1 MLPAATSLQ
10 RPRDAPALTDAA
22 AEISPGLTRLPCSVS
37 SSQDHPGRTLA
48 LDGAHRTLT
57 FDQGIAT
64 FKTIH
69 TRAAGVHIHVERTS
83 REIGE
88 DGRILASSPDIV
100 LKIAA
105 DGGISVPRESRL
117 PLSI

>member
-1 MLPAATSLQ
+1 V
-10 RPRDAPALTDAA
+10 
-22 AEISPGLTRLPCSVS
+22 GVYVGVGVK
-37 SSQDHPGRTLA
+37 PGRRYHVT
-48 LDGAHRTLT
+48 HRIP